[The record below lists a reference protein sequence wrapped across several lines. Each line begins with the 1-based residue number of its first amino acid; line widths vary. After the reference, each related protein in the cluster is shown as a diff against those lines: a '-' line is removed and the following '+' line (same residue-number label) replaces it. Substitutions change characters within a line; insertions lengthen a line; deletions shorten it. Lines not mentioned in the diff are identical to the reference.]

1 MKLLDQDQ
9 LEELR
14 SAVASEEATKARAVE
29 VIAVVTRTKEAVD
42 TSTEVAAT
50 GETTEVVA
58 EEALRTRT
66 MISKDLHS
74 RRSPSERDTA
84 AH

>member
-9 LEELR
+9 PEELR
-14 SAVASEEATKARAVE
+14 SAVVSEATKARAVE
-29 VIAVVTRTKEAVD
+29 VIAVVTRTKEAVEM
-42 TSTEVAAT
+42 STEVAAT

-58 EEALRTRT
+58 EEAIRTRT